1 MKVLVVDDDVDLLDL
16 MTYALRR
23 EGYNVLAAVDG
34 QQALQ
39 RWESEN
45 PDIVLLD
52 GNLPKIDGFEV
63 CRRIRH
69 ESKTPI
75 IMLTARDEEEDIL
88 RGLQIGADD
97 YMTKPFSAKQLA
109 ARMKAVMRRCQTD
122 PYRQPASQ
130 VTVGDL
136 VLDIQ
141 SHEVTKAGKPVQLT
155 RLEFRILYMGNR
167 RVGSGNRIATVPMC
181 SGCRV
186 GYGREI
192 GPRCRCP
199 EIARADGQTVNIPSP
214 AVKVDGW
221 RRRDKRDRGVS
232 YPRPARAMAFCSRSL
247 LNPRL
252 DSTEIWFR
260 RMRAEDHHPR

>member
-1 MKVLVVDDDVDLLDL
+1 MELQ
-16 MTYALRR
+16 RR
-23 EGYNVLAAVDG
+23 WCGEIASSTAPGG
-34 QQALQ
+34 SQTALQ
-39 RWESEN
+39 RESEE
-45 PDIVLLD
+45 PGHRETMSGFLD

-130 VTVGDL
+130 VSVGDL

-141 SHEVTKAGKPVQLT
+141 SHEVTKAGEPVQLT
-155 RLEFRILYMGNR
+155 RLEFR
-167 RVGSGNRIATVPMC
+167 
-181 SGCRV
+181 
-186 GYGREI
+186 
-192 GPRCRCP
+192 
-199 EIARADGQTVNIPSP
+199 
-214 AVKVDGW
+214 
-221 RRRDKRDRGVS
+221 
-232 YPRPARAMAFCSRSL
+232 
-247 LNPRL
+247 
-252 DSTEIWFR
+252 
-260 RMRAEDHHPR
+260 